1 MAVVDVS
8 SEIEVGCTASEA
20 FLVISD
26 MSRNVEWQ
34 SGMKSCV
41 WTSDPPLVVGSTYD
55 QVASMF
61 GRPILTSFSVSEF
74 VPDERIRIVS
84 TSSTFPLDITRSVED
99 LGGNQCVVR
108 AHVTGDSG
116 KKIPMPAAPLRW
128 FVRRSITKDYVCLKA
143 LLEAS

>member
-1 MAVVDVS
+1 MAVVDVI
-8 SEIEVGCTASEA
+8 SEIEVGCTASKA
-20 FLVISD
+20 FSVISD

-34 SGMKSCV
+34 KGMRSCE
-41 WTSDPPLVVGSTYD
+41 WTSDPPLAVGSTYD

-61 GRPILTSFSVSEF
+61 GRSIITSFEVSDF

-99 LGGNQCVVR
+99 LGAGRCLVR
-108 AHVTGDSG
+108 ARVTGDSG
-116 KKIPMPAAPLRW
+116 RKIPMPAAPLRW
-128 FVRRSITKDYVCLKA
+128 FVGKSIRRDYACLKA